1 MSAASGAF
9 GARAGFNQ
17 SGGYLMIVSS
27 INLQLNSLTPG
38 SGSGGAT
45 NPPTFAAVPVG
56 GDGVLGRDALTS
68 LFGTGRVVKDMGK
81 SAVSAGRVF
90 RKIQAVNRVDQAT
103 PAARTNG
110 VTGGAES
117 TSPAAA
123 GYATYYIETG
133 FENNNGATAL
143 PMVARFL

>member
-17 SGGYLMIVSS
+17 SGGGYLMIVSS
-27 INLQLNSLTPG
+27 INTQLNTCVPG

-45 NPPTFAAVPVG
+45 NPPTLAIVPQA
-56 GDGVLGRDALTS
+56 DLSLGTNNLAP
-68 LFGTGRVVKDMGK
+68 LFGTGRAVKDMGK
-81 SAVSAGRVF
+81 SVVSAGRVF
-90 RKIQAVNRVDQAT
+90 RKIQALG
-103 PAARTNG
+103 PAAARG
-110 VTGGAES
+110 VTGGPET

-133 FENNNGATAL
+133 FEGSCPTAL
-143 PMVARFL
+143 PQVARFL

>member
-17 SGGYLMIVSS
+17 SGGGYLMIVSS
-27 INLQLNSLTPG
+27 INAQLNTCTAG

-45 NPPTFAAVPVG
+45 NPPTLAAVPQT
-56 GDGVLGRDALTS
+56 GDSVLNQAALAA

-90 RKIQAVNRVDQAT
+90 RKIQAVGQAAT
-103 PAARTNG
+103 TVATRG

-133 FENNNGATAL
+133 FEGSNGATVL
-143 PMVARFL
+143 PAVARFL